1 MILVTGASGFV
12 GQHLVQYLSAQGKP
26 VRALYNSHPP
36 KDELLLLPNISWMQ
50 CDLLDVYAVEAAM
63 EGIEDIYHCAA
74 VVSFAPGDKQRM
86 LHFNVEATANIVNE
100 AIARNVRKILYVS
113 SIASLGRNAAGK
125 EITEEEEWQE
135 SKHNSI
141 YSLSK
146 YNAELEIWR
155 GIGEGLDAVIINP
168 GIILGEG
175 NWDEGSA
182 RLIKV
187 VYNEF
192 PFYTEGING
201 WVDVKDVVA
210 LAHRLMNSDI
220 SAERFIVSAGNFSY
234 KDIFT
239 RMAEAMGRKPP
250 YIKANALM
258 TGIVWRWNWL
268 RNRLFGSKITV
279 TKETARTANHLN
291 YYNNN
296 KLFSFLPGFQ
306 YTPMQDTINR
316 MATSFLSFNDIKN

>member
-36 KDELLLLPNISWMQ
+36 KDELIQLPNISWMQ

-63 EGIEDIYHCAA
+63 EGVEDIYHCAA
-74 VVSFAPGDKQRM
+74 VVSFAPGDKQHM

-100 AIARNVRKILYVS
+100 AITRNVRKILYVS
-113 SIASLGRNAAGK
+113 SIASLGRNATGK

-135 SKHNSI
+135 SKHNSV

-182 RLIKV
+182 RLIRV

-201 WVDVKDVVA
+201 WVDVKDVVTIA
-210 LAHRLMNSDI
+210 YKLMNSDI
-220 SAERFIVSAGNFSY
+220 SAERFIVSAGNYGY

-239 RMAEAMGRKPP
+239 QMAIAMGRKPP
-250 YIKANALM
+250 HIKATALM
-258 TGIVWRWNWL
+258 TGMVWRWNWL

-279 TKETARTANHLN
+279 TKETARTATHRN
-291 YYNNN
+291 YYNNS
-296 KLFSFLPGFQ
+296 KLSVFLPGFQ
-306 YTPMQDTINR
+306 YTPIQDTINR
-316 MATSFLSFNDIKN
+316 MARSFLSFHDIKS